1 MDVNVGFHKT
11 GTIMPPL
18 DHINTAG
25 VNHLLPWIPKW
36 LDLNIMIPLIATAIV
51 VAVGILVICVAITRR
66 RSDDPR
72 GGPKDVYCRFHS
84 SSHQKFNWFT
94 IKNRNMN
101 FERKKSSNSRF
112 NFLKSDQQY

>member
-1 MDVNVGFHKT
+1 MWEKSNCTSSKS
-11 GTIMPPL
+11 GTIMPPV
-18 DHINTAG
+18 DHINPAG

-84 SSHQKFNWFT
+84 SHH
-94 IKNRNMN
+94 
-101 FERKKSSNSRF
+101 
-112 NFLKSDQQY
+112 

>member
-1 MDVNVGFHKT
+1 MDIDKFDKLWINNS
-11 GTIMPPL
+11 GTIMPPV
-18 DHINTAG
+18 DHINPAG

-84 SSHQKFNWFT
+84 SFIIYKIGIYH
-94 IKNRNMN
+94 
-101 FERKKSSNSRF
+101 
-112 NFLKSDQQY
+112 